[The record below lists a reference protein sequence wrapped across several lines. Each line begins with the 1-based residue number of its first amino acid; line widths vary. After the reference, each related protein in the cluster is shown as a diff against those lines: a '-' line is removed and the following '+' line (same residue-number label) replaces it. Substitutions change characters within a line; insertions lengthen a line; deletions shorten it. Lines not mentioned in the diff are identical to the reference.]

1 MRLDVCVVCNTAPMR
16 TALVVVI
23 ASLAMVLSGCGSTI
37 KPEGA
42 AGSGTHL
49 VSKQTGFKPNDV
61 KCPSGV
67 DAKEGTEFECH
78 FTGPEGKEYTAH
90 MKVTKVEGD
99 DVQFYI
105 KTEPSK

>member
-1 MRLDVCVVCNTAPMR
+1 MRS
-16 TALVVVI
+16 ALVVLL
-23 ASLAMVLSGCGSTI
+23 ASLAMVLAGCGSTI

-42 AGSGTHL
+42 AQSVVDL

-67 DAKEGTEFECH
+67 DAQVGKEFQCH
-78 FTGPEGKEYTAH
+78 FTGPEGKDYTAD
-90 MKVTKVEGD
+90 MKVTKVEGA

-105 KTEPSK
+105 KTAPSK

>member
-1 MRLDVCVVCNTAPMR
+1 MR
-16 TALVVVI
+16 TVLVVLT
-23 ASLAMVLSGCGSTI
+23 ASLAVLVVGCSSTI

-42 AGSGTHL
+42 AQSVTDL
-49 VSKQTGFKPNDV
+49 VSKQTGFKPKDV

-67 DAKEGTEFECH
+67 DAEVGKEFNCE
-78 FTGPEGKEYTAH
+78 FTGPDGRYTAH

-99 DVQFYI
+99 DVEFYI

>member
-1 MRLDVCVVCNTAPMR
+1 MRA
-16 TALVVVI
+16 ALVVLI

-37 KPEGA
+37 KPDGA
-42 AGSGTHL
+42 AQSVVDL

-67 DAKEGTEFECH
+67 DAKEGQEFDCH
-78 FTGPEGKEYTAH
+78 FTGPEGKDYVAH

-99 DVQFYI
+99 NVQFYI

>member
-1 MRLDVCVVCNTAPMR
+1 MR
-16 TALVVVI
+16 TVLVVLI
-23 ASLAMVLSGCGSTI
+23 ASLAALAAGCGSTI

-42 AGSGTHL
+42 ASSVVDL

-78 FTGPEGKEYTAH
+78 FTGPEGKDYVAH
-90 MKVTKVEGD
+90 MKVTKVDGD

>member
-1 MRLDVCVVCNTAPMR
+1 MR
-16 TALVVVI
+16 TVLVVLI
-23 ASLAMVLSGCGSTI
+23 ASLAMLVAGGCSSTI

-42 AGSGTHL
+42 AQSVTDL
-49 VSKQTGFKPNDV
+49 VSKQTGFKPEDV

-67 DAKEGTEFECH
+67 EAEVGKEFKCE
-78 FTGPEGKEYTAH
+78 FTGPDGPYTAN

-99 DVQFYI
+99 DVEFYI

>member
-1 MRLDVCVVCNTAPMR
+1 MRI
-16 TALVVVI
+16 ALVVLF

-37 KPEGA
+37 RPEGA
-42 AGSGTHL
+42 AQSVVDL
-49 VSKQTGFKPNDV
+49 VSEQTGFKPEDV

-67 DAKEGTEFECH
+67 DAEVGKEFECH
-78 FTGPEGKEYTAH
+78 FTGPEGTDYVAH

-99 DVQFYI
+99 NVEFYI

>member
-1 MRLDVCVVCNTAPMR
+1 MR
-16 TALVVVI
+16 TALVVLF
-23 ASLAMVLSGCGSTI
+23 ASLAMLLAGCGSTI

-42 AGSGTHL
+42 AQSVVDL
-49 VSKQTGFKPNDV
+49 VSKQTHFKPDDV

-67 DAKEGTEFECH
+67 DAEVGKEFECH
-78 FTGPEGKEYTAH
+78 FNGPESKDYTAH

-105 KTEPSK
+105 KTAPTK